1 MNVSWLRKR
10 KTLCFFATI
19 LILASC
25 QTSSNQQQALSQISQ
40 EFFVDPN
47 VVSLNERVLAQPA
60 SESYRFIVAGHI
72 YGSHRPQDSHPAA
85 TILDNKDY
93 FESLAP
99 SMMILLGDIVP
110 HASQANYEVL
120 EKQFLSQTTFP
131 IFNAVGNHDVEERNI
146 YEQRYGR
153 TFFTFQ
159 YGSAQY
165 LFLDTEQDGCKISGT
180 QKTFLEATINQAV
193 QDEQITQ
200 IFVFMH
206 KVLFFDSN
214 LFQRLNTN
222 QSELPNDRWAC
233 IFANNYNELLEDIFW
248 PAAQKKPIYLFAGD
262 VGAWGGNLTPQIEKY
277 QEADLTTIT
286 TGIGDTPQDLILLI
300 SVNPKNVKLQFIPL
314 DDSRR

>member
-1 MNVSWLRKR
+1 MSLKEKSRLICLL
-10 KTLCFFATI
+10 TIIHI
-19 LILASC
+19 LISC
-25 QTSSNQQQALSQISQ
+25 KPIPRQQQESSKVSQ
-40 EFFVDPN
+40 EFLVEPN
-47 VVSLNERVLAQPA
+47 MVTLNGRVLPQPA

-72 YGSHRPQDSHPAA
+72 YGSSRPQASHPAVN
-85 TILDNKDY
+85 ILNNKDY
-93 FESLAP
+93 FETLAP
-99 SMMILLGDIVP
+99 CMMILLGDIVP
-110 HASQANYEVL
+110 QASQADYEVL

-159 YGSAQY
+159 YGAAQY
-165 LFLDTEQDGCKISGT
+165 IFLDTEQDSCKISGT
-180 QKTFLEATINQAV
+180 QKTFLEVTINQAV

-262 VGAWGGNLTPQIEKY
+262 VGARGGNLTPQIEKY

-286 TGIGDTPQDLILLI
+286 TGIGDTPQDLILLVSI
-300 SVNPKNVKLQFIPL
+300 NPKNVKLQFIPL
-314 DDSRR
+314 DDSR